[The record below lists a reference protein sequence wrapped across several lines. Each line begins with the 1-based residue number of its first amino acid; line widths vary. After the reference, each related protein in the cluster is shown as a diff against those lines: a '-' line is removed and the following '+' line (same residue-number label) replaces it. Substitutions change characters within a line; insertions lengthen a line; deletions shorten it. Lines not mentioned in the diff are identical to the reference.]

1 MRHHLTYQYSLEA
14 VKKYSEAELVLLLKQ
29 RDQTAYSYLYDNYSA
44 ALLSV
49 IHNIVAEV
57 ELANDV
63 LQEVFIKI
71 WRQIES
77 YDDTKGRLFTWM
89 LNISRNASID
99 TVRSKGYQNSQQNQE
114 LTEVKQEAAGSTQL
128 PIDQI
133 GLRKVVHQ
141 LKEEYRVLVEL
152 AYFQGY
158 TQDEIANMLGIP
170 LGTVKTRLR
179 NALIQLR
186 TVIKE

>member
-29 RDQTAYSYLYDNYSA
+29 RDQTAYSYLYDNYSG

-77 YDDTKGRLFTWM
+77 YDDTNGRLFTWM